1 MDVVTDRGID
11 HLVIA
16 VRDLEKA
23 AAAYRQL
30 GFTTTPVAHHP
41 WGTSNVLVQLDRFF
55 LEIIAVTDE
64 TKLIPPTDRQF
75 SFGSFLREF
84 LDSDQGLAMLVF
96 ESFDA
101 SADCAE
107 FQRKGIS
114 SFDRFDFERKAVL
127 PDGSTAVVG
136 FSLAFVAPP
145 SMPKA
150 VFFTCQQHAPQYF
163 WKPAYQTHAN
173 GALGIGAVAMAAV
186 NPQDL
191 TPLMQALQ
199 GEDSVQQTDGGLHVG
214 TARGW
219 VDVLTPDACMAW
231 YGDCFVDLQ
240 RDGPRFF
247 ATRIAVADLAA
258 TEALLQ
264 QNGVPCSWCKAGLL
278 VSPEYLYGMAI
289 AFVQAPETPVNP

>member
-1 MDVVTDRGID
+1 MDVVADRGID

-23 AAAYRQL
+23 ATAYRLL

-75 SFGSFLREF
+75 SFGSYLRDFLVA
-84 LDSDQGLAMLVF
+84 DQGLAMLVF

-101 SADCAE
+101 TADCAE
-107 FQRKGIS
+107 FQRKGIA
-114 SFDRFDFERKAVL
+114 SFDRFDFERQAVL
-127 PDGSTAVVG
+127 PDGSTAIVG

-163 WKPAYQTHAN
+163 WKPAYQVHAN
-173 GALGIGAVAMAAV
+173 GALGIGAVAMAAEEP
-186 NPQDL
+186 NAL
-191 TPLMQALQ
+191 TSLMQALQ
-199 GEDSVQQTDGGLHVG
+199 GADSVQENEGGLHVG

-219 VDVLTPDACMAW
+219 VDILTPDACTAW
-231 YGDCFVDLQ
+231 YGDCFVDPQ
-240 RDGPRFF
+240 PDGPRFF
-247 ATRIAVADLAA
+247 GARIAAADLAA

-264 QNGVPCSWCKAGLL
+264 KNDVPCSWCRAGLL
-278 VSPEYLYGMAI
+278 VSPEFMHGMAI
-289 AFVQAPETPVNP
+289 AFVQAPEAAANP